1 MPLWGVAVI
10 ILSTLIV
17 FAIIHYIGKNKHPM
31 KRAFM
36 SLCCGGLTLLAVNL
50 SSGITGV
57 YLPVSL
63 LSILISIIGG
73 IPGVTLMLGL
83 NLFF

>member
-1 MPLWGVAVI
+1 MPIWEIAL
-10 ILSTLIV
+10 ILISTLLG
-17 FAIIHYIGKNKHPM
+17 FSIIHYTGKNKHPI
-31 KRAFM
+31 KRAFI
-36 SLCCGGLTLLAVNL
+36 SLFCGEFALLVVNL
-50 SSGITGV
+50 SASITGV

-63 LSILISIIGG
+63 LSILISLIGG